1 MSIRDDFFANQAVA
15 ALWDVAVS
23 IKRGNPLPLDSNSVF
38 KSYADLET
46 YASGVLAYP
55 GQIVAVVNADSTEI
69 YFLDQELAI
78 QSVGSVPAADNKS
91 IEVVDGILSIH
102 DYGNSY
108 YKYINE
114 VTNESGETIPAHYE
128 KVEVSAENPWMAG
141 LEPRVVSEGNDLV
154 IGWYQPN
161 PTTID
166 GVQTQIADLQKT
178 VEEIVEEIG
187 DPAKDELT
195 PATGLYLELDK
206 KADKDSTYTKTEVD
220 NLIASVDHLKRKIF
234 NTKELAQ
241 EFINANPDTA
251 NQYIYMI
258 PNGLQNDS
266 NKYYEYILIDNI
278 LEQVGNWEVDLNDY
292 FTEDELRQYL
302 ESYYTEDEV
311 QAILADYATKTDL
324 EGYYNISQIN
334 SLLNGYYTSE
344 KVNELLNKYVLKEEG
359 KSLVED
365 TEIAKLKTVLANAEP
380 NYIKSVSSNFT
391 VTEVGQL
398 NLNTISIEQVGNLQE
413 SLDNKV
419 SRQFTQNGDG
429 SKTEWILLS
438 PENQAKL
445 AALTIGETGDLEVS
459 GTVNAENV
467 KGLGS
472 WINTNRNIVSGL
484 YPLADQTK
492 LSNIE
497 EGAEKNFI
505 RSVNTEQFTV
515 NTEGKLDLAQNYVL
529 TSLYRAEVG
538 NLDDL
543 VRAEGGEGNTTIVD
557 EINYINE
564 RLQWQ
569 TINE

>member
-1 MSIRDDFFANQAVA
+1 M
-15 ALWDVAVS
+15 
-23 IKRGNPLPLDSNSVF
+23 
-38 KSYADLET
+38 
-46 YASGVLAYP
+46 
-55 GQIVAVVNADSTEI
+55 
-69 YFLDQELAI
+69 
-78 QSVGSVPAADNKS
+78 
-91 IEVVDGILSIH
+91 
-102 DYGNSY
+102 
-108 YKYINE
+108 
-114 VTNESGETIPAHYE
+114 
-128 KVEVSAENPWMAG
+128 
-141 LEPRVVSEGNDLV
+141 
-154 IGWYQPN
+154 
-161 PTTID
+161 
-166 GVQTQIADLQKT
+166 
-178 VEEIVEEIG
+178 
-187 DPAKDELT
+187 
-195 PATGLYLELDK
+195 
-206 KADKDSTYTKTEVD
+206 
-220 NLIASVDHLKRKIF
+220 
-234 NTKELAQ
+234 
-241 EFINANPDTA
+241 
-251 NQYIYMI
+251 
-258 PNGLQNDS
+258 
-266 NKYYEYILIDNI
+266 
-278 LEQVGNWEVDLNDY
+278 
-292 FTEDELRQYL
+292 
-302 ESYYTEDEV
+302 
-311 QAILADYATKTDL
+311 
-324 EGYYNISQIN
+324 
-334 SLLNGYYTSE
+334 
-344 KVNELLNKYVLKEEG
+344 
-359 KSLVED
+359 
-365 TEIAKLKTVLANAEP
+365 
-380 NYIKSVSSNFT
+380 
-391 VTEVGQL
+391 
-398 NLNTISIEQVGNLQE
+398 QE

-419 SRQFTQNGDG
+419 SRQFTQNDDG